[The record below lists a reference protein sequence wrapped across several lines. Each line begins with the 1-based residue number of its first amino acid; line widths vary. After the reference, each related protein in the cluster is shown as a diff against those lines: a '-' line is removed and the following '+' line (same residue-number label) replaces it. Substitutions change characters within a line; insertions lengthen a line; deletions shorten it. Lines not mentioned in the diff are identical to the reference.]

1 MKLIDRYIVRQFLT
15 TTLFALFA
23 VTLVFIIIDAME
35 NLRDFIDKQATAPI
49 IALYYFYFIPEI
61 IKLIMPV
68 AMLLG
73 SLFVTARLSTQNE
86 MTAIKATG
94 TSLYRTMVPF
104 IVVAL
109 IVSAV
114 SVYFNGW
121 IVPKA
126 NKKKFNIERQYLN
139 KNTIS
144 GSGANI
150 YIQDSPTRVLSIG
163 YFDDTQETATRV
175 SVQDF
180 SDTNYTILVA
190 RVDAQTMVW
199 DSTARQ
205 WILHNG
211 VRRWFSDKGE
221 SFEKFNSQISDKLH
235 FDPDDLRRKQEQPD
249 EMDYRTLETFIENPA
264 PPRTYMPSA
273 PEVVGAG
280 ALAGIKN
287 DDVAVDSYTL
297 TATGPGSGY
306 VTLIAGNGR
315 AFTPEGD
322 PVSVR
327 ILKVVDTLYRGEVN
341 IVESS
346 NPLNEKLVL
355 QQVVDL
361 AAVDEAIAAAAATK
375 ADLPALERLRAQMQA
390 RLDQD

>member
-35 NLRDFIDKQATAPI
+35 NLRDFIDRQATAPI

-86 MTAIKATG
+86 LTAIKAAG
-94 TSLYRTMVPF
+94 MSLYRFMVPF

-109 IVSAV
+109 IVSAL

-126 NKKKFNIERQYLN
+126 NKKKFNLERVYLN

-150 YIQDSPTRVLSIG
+150 YIQDSPTRILSIG
-163 YFDDTQETATRV
+163 YFDDTQETASRV
-175 SVQDF
+175 SIQDF
-180 SDTNYTILVA
+180 SDTNYTVLVA

-199 DSTARQ
+199 DSTSQQ

-211 VRRWFSDKGE
+211 VRRWFADKVE
-221 SFEKFNSQISDKLH
+221 DFEKFNAQISDKLH
-235 FDPDDLRRKQEQPD
+235 FNPDDLRRKQEQPD
-249 EMDYRTLETFIENPA
+249 EMDYRTLEAFIESQQRAGQDVSRWLVDFYSKISFPFASVIVVLFGVPFASVKRRGGIGVQLGISLLICFIYLIFMKISQVFGYNGDVNPLLTA
-264 PPRTYMPSA
+264 WMA
-273 PEVVGAG
+273 NLIFLAG
-280 ALAGIKN
+280 AA
-287 DDVAVDSYTL
+287 
-297 TATGPGSGY
+297 Y
-306 VTLIAGNGR
+306 VTLR
-315 AFTPEGD
+315 VP
-322 PVSVR
+322 
-327 ILKVVDTLYRGEVN
+327 K
-341 IVESS
+341 
-346 NPLNEKLVL
+346 
-355 QQVVDL
+355 
-361 AAVDEAIAAAAATK
+361 
-375 ADLPALERLRAQMQA
+375 
-390 RLDQD
+390 